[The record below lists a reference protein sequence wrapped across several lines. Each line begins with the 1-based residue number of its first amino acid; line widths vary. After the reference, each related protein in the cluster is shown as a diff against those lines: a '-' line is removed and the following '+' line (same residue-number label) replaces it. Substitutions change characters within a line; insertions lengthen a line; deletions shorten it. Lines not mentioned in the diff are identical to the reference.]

1 MRLSEMQTDLDVRLL
16 ACKQNIEQDL
26 EEQEARPA
34 FDVHDYDKRVLD
46 TLSRSFDN
54 KSAMSFADVVRGQEK
69 HDLARSFSAI
79 LQLMNNGNVDLQT
92 SDTTEEEATCYTA
105 EKPFLSNF

>member
-1 MRLSEMQTDLDVRLL
+1 M
-16 ACKQNIEQDL
+16 
-26 EEQEARPA
+26 
-34 FDVHDYDKRVLD
+34 LD

-79 LQLMNNGNVDLQT
+79 LQLVIRTVFFVTFDYFCAQYMSACTQNVLVTKYVHKPFQMNNGNVDLQT